1 MTMYIVVPQTKRGNY
16 ESDVQPTAPRRP
28 LSVQQL
34 CYENKYAIVDTYRW
48 TTSVKPSKHS
58 LV

>member
-16 ESDVQPTAPRRP
+16 ESDVQPTAPRHP

-34 CYENKYAIVDTYRW
+34 CYENKYAIVDTYR
-48 TTSVKPSKHS
+48 SFYS
-58 LV
+58 